1 MGRSGMDTDVVIAG
15 AGPTGMMLA
24 CELRLAGV
32 DVVVVDRLAHRSD
45 ESRAGGLHARTLEVL
60 DQRGVLDR
68 FLALG
73 ELHAVGHFSGLWLD
87 FDEPESRH
95 PRPLMIVQSVVER
108 LLEEWA
114 AELGVRVRW
123 SSEVTGLR
131 QDETGV
137 TVELSTGEAETTTL
151 TAPYLVGC
159 DGGRSAVRKLSGI
172 TFPGTPATMTALLG
186 DVEFTSLEEDYI
198 FGRRCPGGHFSVLPL
213 EPGFFRVM
221 TSEYHYVAGRD
232 APVTFEQLRESLI
245 RLAGTDWGMHSP
257 RWVSR
262 FGDAARQASRY
273 RDGRVMLA
281 GDAAHIHFPAGGQG
295 LNVGVQDAVN
305 LGWKLASVLRG
316 QADEDLLDTYHT
328 ERHPVGERLLHN
340 TRAQSALARPGA
352 DIDALR
358 DVFGS
363 LIVIDEVNRRLI
375 GMLTGLDIR
384 YPIGGD
390 HPLTGRRVPD
400 ADLKT
405 PAGATHV
412 YELLHRA
419 RPVLLDLRG
428 GPEAA
433 AVADGWADRVDV
445 VAARAEDETW
455 LVRDAGEVPVPD
467 ALLIRPD
474 GHVAWVAPAGGAAPD
489 VAALRTAL
497 TTWFGDSRR
506 DGRAG
511 TVPPTALT

>member
-1 MGRSGMDTDVVIAG
+1 
-15 AGPTGMMLA
+15 
-24 CELRLAGV
+24 
-32 DVVVVDRLAHRSD
+32 
-45 ESRAGGLHARTLEVL
+45 
-60 DQRGVLDR
+60 
-68 FLALG
+68 
-73 ELHAVGHFSGLWLD
+73 
-87 FDEPESRH
+87 
-95 PRPLMIVQSVVER
+95 
-108 LLEEWA
+108 
-114 AELGVRVRW
+114 
-123 SSEVTGLR
+123 
-131 QDETGV
+131 
-137 TVELSTGEAETTTL
+137 
-151 TAPYLVGC
+151 
-159 DGGRSAVRKLSGI
+159 
-172 TFPGTPATMTALLG
+172 
-186 DVEFTSLEEDYI
+186 
-198 FGRRCPGGHFSVLPL
+198 
-213 EPGFFRVM
+213 
-221 TSEYHYVAGRD
+221 
-232 APVTFEQLRESLI
+232 
-245 RLAGTDWGMHSP
+245 
-257 RWVSR
+257 
-262 FGDAARQASRY
+262 
-273 RDGRVMLA
+273 MLA

-316 QADEDLLDTYHT
+316 EADEDLLDTYHT

-506 DGRAG
+506 DDRAG